1 MTFSPE
7 IALLLAGVGLIAGI
21 AAGFIG
27 IGGGVVMVPVLL
39 ELLRAWG
46 VPADSLVQAAMG
58 TSLAVATFSV
68 ASSAWRHHRQGQ
80 VVWSLVPYIVPGS
93 IVGGW
98 LAAQLAVRIDGRW
111 LQIGLA
117 LVLLYA
123 AVKML
128 RDRER
133 PDRLLRQ
140 ARWYVWSLVGFGLR
154 RPRTDAKARRYLEC
168 RGDVHLAR
176 RSHRLPDGAT
186 SHTSGAWI
194 RRLRVPTRSALPR
207 GDRHTRSP
215 TRRLAQQTNR
225 HDGLP
230 TRVRCVTPDRSGE
243 AVADVV
249 ITAGTMTKNNKAAAS
264 VIFSRARPEG
274 CWRRSGRTPRG
285 VFAIPGNGS
294 GGKPTPGRLA

>member
-21 AAGFIG
+21 AAGFVG

-46 VPADSLVQAAMG
+46 VPADSLVQTAMG

-80 VVWSLVPYIVPGS
+80 VIWSLVPYIVPGS

-128 RDRER
+128 RERER

-140 ARWYVWSLVGFGLR
+140 TRWYAWSLVGIGVGIFAGLS
-154 RPRTDAKARRYLEC
+154 
-168 RGDVHLAR
+168 GLAGGNVLVPALAFVA
-176 RSHRLPDGAT
+176 H
-186 SHTSGAWI
+186 
-194 RRLRVPTRSALPR
+194 VPTRKL
-207 GDRHTRSP
+207 
-215 TRRLAQQTNR
+215 
-225 HDGLP
+225 
-230 TRVRCVTPDRSGE
+230 
-243 AVADVV
+243 
-249 ITAGTMTKNNKAAAS
+249 AGTSSGVVMFTSLAAA
-264 VIFSRARPEG
+264 IGYLMGQPA
-274 CWRRSGRTPRG
+274 TPLAPG
-285 VFAIPGNGS
+285 FVGYVFLPAALCLAVTAIPGAQLGAWLNKRTGTTVYRRVF
-294 GGKPTPGRLA
+294 GVLLLIVVVRLLTTL